1 VNDLLFIDYETRSE
15 LDLRVVGLD
24 RYIKHRSTQVAMLAS
39 ALNDGAVNRWEPHT
53 GSMPEELRFRL
64 TDPNTTKLAW
74 NWPFEHGISLHVL
87 GIDIPHEQAVDIM
100 VLARHLSLPG
110 KLELAGPA
118 IGLLYD
124 ELKKAEGKRLIELFS
139 NPFRLGGKA
148 TLFGVTEPEFHG
160 PHDRPKEWAQFG
172 EYCNADVI
180 SERAI
185 YNIVSQIKFPEKE
198 RRAWLLDQKINERG
212 IPTNRLFVQKALE
225 LSLASKKRLMDK
237 LKELTG
243 LKNPNSRPQFL
254 PWAQQRG
261 FPFLSIGK
269 EFVRASLEPDSGI
282 DPVLRTAL
290 KLRQQA
296 VKTSYTKFEKLLS
309 LLSDDDRLRHQFA
322 FMGAARTGRWAG
334 KDAQVQNMA
343 RPVKAVEEHYQEAL
357 DLITNCPLPVT
368 DEYVDMVES
377 KCKSWDKDLSVMGM
391 CISCIRSVFQAS
403 KGKKLVVCDLSS
415 IENVVLGWLAQ
426 CEAIARVFR
435 EGRDAYLDFASKM
448 YALAYESIIK
458 IVDGKHKP
466 KDKDAAEKRQ
476 VAKPAVLGAGY
487 GLGPGVIK
495 HPDGRYEVILK
506 KDEYGNEVM
515 TGLMGYAANMGV
527 KLTPEQAYLAW
538 ETFQKSYP
546 EVTDKKTGLWAKW
559 ERAAIQVLQTGKAV
573 RVGFVIFQRRAR
585 KDGSHILRLQLPS
598 GRGLHYLNARI
609 ETEIAVSKRT
619 GKEYERKKVM
629 YDGIGH
635 GVGKI
640 GKGGK
645 WGKVYT
651 YGGKFVENGDQ
662 GLSRDILLEGLFL
675 ADDAGAAIVMH
686 THDEIVCEE
695 DDDPFAF
702 GLADLKSIMCTTPEW
717 AEGLIIGA
725 EGFEGQVY
733 KK

>member
-1 VNDLLFIDYETRSE
+1 MNLLFIDYETRSE

-24 RYIKHRSTQVAMLAS
+24 RYIRHPSTKVLMMSYAFD
-39 ALNDGAVNRWEPHT
+39 DGPIERWEPHT
-53 GSMPEELRFRL
+53 GPMPAKLCAAL
-64 TDPNTTKLAW
+64 HDPNVTKLAW
-74 NWPFEHGISLHVL
+74 NWPFEHGISFHVL
-87 GIDIPHEQAVDIM
+87 GIEIPHEHAVDIM
-100 VLARHLSLPG
+100 ILARHLSLPG

-124 ELKKAEGKRLIELFS
+124 ELKKSEGKRLIELFS
-139 NPFRLGGKA
+139 KPFRLGGKA
-148 TLFGVTEPEFHG
+148 TLFGTTEPEFHG

-172 EYCNADVI
+172 EYCDADVI

-212 IPTNRLFVQKALE
+212 IPTNRLFVQKALA

-237 LKELTG
+237 LKEITG

-269 EFVRASLEPDSGI
+269 EFVRAALESDSGI
-282 DPVLRTAL
+282 DALLRTAL

-296 VKTSYTKFEKLLS
+296 VKTSYTKFETLLNLLS
-309 LLSDDDRLRHQFA
+309 EDDRLRHQFA

-357 DLITNCPLPVT
+357 DLIENCPLPVT
-368 DEYVDMVES
+368 DEYVDMVEA

-391 CISCIRSVFQAS
+391 SISCIRSVFQAS

-495 HPDGRYEVILK
+495 HPDGTYEVIYK
-506 KDEYGNEVM
+506 KDDYGNEVM

-538 ETFQKSYP
+538 ETFQKAYP
-546 EVTDKKTGLWAKW
+546 EVTDKKDGLWAKW
-559 ERAAIQVLQTGKAV
+559 ERAAIKVLQTGTAV

-585 KDGSHILRLQLPS
+585 KDGTFILRLQLPS

-662 GLSRDILLEGLFL
+662 GLSRDILVEGLFL

-702 GLADLKSIMCTTPEW
+702 GLAELKTIMCTTPEW
-717 AEGLIIGA
+717 APGLIIGA